1 MAAWHVPVH
10 DESVSEDILEDDLF
24 EDNLEQTFPPLRYCA
39 INQTR
44 RPSKKLRRDSSRER
58 ERLYRELVGH
68 APYVVKQQSPRDD
81 RFYIA
86 LDVKHYKPEEITIKV
101 DGKIR
106 TPSERLIDVQL
117 VSFFQGI
124 IYFLNLQFF
133 FLLRKPGPTQPA
145 TTCSKLTIEILEQGV
160 KICLK
165 LTIRR
170 LERRHW
176 RRSGVFIVNLE
187 HISHLVL
194 WFLLLTLS
202 R

>member
-106 TPSERLIDVQL
+106 APSERLIDVQL
-117 VSFFQGI
+117 VSFFPRHNI
-124 IYFLNLQFF
+124 FF
-133 FLLRKPGPTQPA
+133 KSSIFFPA
-145 TTCSKLTIEILEQGV
+145 KKTWSYPAGSYMFKVNNRNTRTRCENMFKVNNKETRTTSLASFW
-160 KICLK
+160 CLYC
-165 LTIRR
+165 
-170 LERRHW
+170 
-176 RRSGVFIVNLE
+176 
-187 HISHLVL
+187 
-194 WFLLLTLS
+194 
-202 R
+202 